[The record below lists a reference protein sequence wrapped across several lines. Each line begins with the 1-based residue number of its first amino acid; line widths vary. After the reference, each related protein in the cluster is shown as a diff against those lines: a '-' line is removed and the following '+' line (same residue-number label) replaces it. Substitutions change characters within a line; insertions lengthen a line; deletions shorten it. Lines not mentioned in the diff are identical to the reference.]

1 MSEYNPLFPYTV
13 IGQDQSNPDHLVIEV
28 AGTQY
33 SVGCAEVLQHTACEV
48 AVNRGLMD
56 PPAPPEE
63 AVE

>member
-13 IGQDQSNPDHLVIEV
+13 IGRDQSNPDHLVIEV

-33 SVGCAEVLQHTACEV
+33 SVGCGDVLQHTACEV

-56 PPAPPEE
+56 PPPV
-63 AVE
+63 VEDVQE